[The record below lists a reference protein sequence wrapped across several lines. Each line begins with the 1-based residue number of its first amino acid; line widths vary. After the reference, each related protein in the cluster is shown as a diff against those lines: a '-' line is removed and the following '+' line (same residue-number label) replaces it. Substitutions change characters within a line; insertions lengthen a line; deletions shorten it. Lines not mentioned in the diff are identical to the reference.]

1 MNSTSATLSN
11 VNNLRSLLNS
21 KNSYLMSST
30 ILSFSTQNQSLL
42 FNQTDIN
49 DILSLKIRKII
60 LICLVSLMALITVA
74 GNSLVIIAFIC
85 ESTIRTYSNYFILN
99 LSIAD
104 LLIGLIWY
112 VKNER
117 I

>member
-1 MNSTSATLSN
+1 MMNSTRSTLSN
-11 VNNLRSLLNS
+11 VNIHSNS
-21 KNSYLMSST
+21 NNIYLMSST
-30 ILSFSTQNQSLL
+30 IMSLILQNENLSY
-42 FNQTDIN
+42 NQTNITDN
-49 DILSLKIRKII
+49 SVTLKITDII
-60 LICLVSLMALITVA
+60 FICLVSLMALMTVV

-112 VKNER
+112 VN
-117 I
+117 

>member
-1 MNSTSATLSN
+1 
-11 VNNLRSLLNS
+11 
-21 KNSYLMSST
+21 MSST